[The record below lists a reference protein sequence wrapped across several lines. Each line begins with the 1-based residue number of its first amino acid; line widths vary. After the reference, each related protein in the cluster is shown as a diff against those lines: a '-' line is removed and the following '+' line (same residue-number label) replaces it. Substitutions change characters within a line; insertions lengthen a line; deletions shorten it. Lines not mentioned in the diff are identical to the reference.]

1 VASSYRGL
9 QQLRLQATAAL
20 SHGGFLRHRF
30 DSPFSAP
37 EDEHPD
43 RLSGAGLTTLAFVL
57 VFFAPGLRD
66 INFYRGIRKG
76 LSFGS
81 PSGVRPFDENHL
93 AAGPSKANVTESQ
106 MLPVTGCP

>member
-1 VASSYRGL
+1 MCVEQVIPSRAGFRD
-9 QQLRLQATAAL
+9 
-20 SHGGFLRHRF
+20 HGGSLRHRF

-43 RLSGAGLTTLAFVL
+43 RLSGAGLTTPAFVL

-66 INFYRGIRKG
+66 VNFYRRIRKG

-81 PSGVRPFDENHL
+81 PPGVRPLDEDHL
-93 AAGPSKANVTESQ
+93 AGGPPKANVTESQ
-106 MLPVTGCP
+106 MLPVTGRP